1 MPPLDLGGRRRLIGF
16 IGRLAAIGMSIAL
29 IVLVALVATR
39 PQVQAEF
46 NRLVGGWFN
55 ASSNETAVPPAT
67 IPARLAAAQQPPS
80 VSDAMA
86 QMPAAGVAVAAASA
100 MTEPVAA
107 APAPPAQPSAP
118 ASPPSATVALA
129 SPSAPDAA
137 KAEISRA
144 VVGKPELDI
153 LVTKAEGLVKQGD
166 FASARLLL
174 RRAAE
179 ARSAAA
185 AFALGATYDP
195 AVLKKIGAVGTVADP
210 AQARQWYARA
220 VDLGSSEAQRRLDA
234 MAQ

>member
-1 MPPLDLGGRRRLIGF
+1 MPPMPPLDLGGRRRLIGL
-16 IGRLAAIGMSIAL
+16 IGRLAAIALSIAL

-39 PQVQAEF
+39 PEVQSEF
-46 NRLVGGWFN
+46 NHLIGGWFN
-55 ASSNETAVPPAT
+55 ATSNDAPAPQAETPAGPT
-67 IPARLAAAQQPPS
+67 ASASPAAAQQPPPVASAALPPS

-86 QMPAAGVAVAAASA
+86 QMPAASMAVAAVASPVTMPASA
-100 MTEPVAA
+100 VASGTAKPESTRAA
-107 APAPPAQPSAP
+107 A
-118 ASPPSATVALA
+118 
-129 SPSAPDAA
+129 D
-137 KAEISRA
+137 R
-144 VVGKPELDI
+144 PELLG
-153 LVTKAEGLVKQGD
+153 LVARAEGLVKQGD

-185 AFALGATYDP
+185 ALALGATYDP
-195 AVLKKIGAVGTVADP
+195 SVLKKIGAVGTVPDT